1 MKKSIITNPAQLLPS
16 ITATRAQR
24 IAAAAARHPNHTAAV
39 ITLRAYTDSNAAE
52 VANLA
57 HIAAYLAIRARHQAS
72 GLDFMRRLNQQ
83 QRNDRQRE
91 DITRIAGEALE
102 ARAAHDQHRAQA
114 AALQTIA
121 ERVSTPAAQALEAAQ
136 AAAVERHAAAQHLA
150 HAERLERVIATTC
163 HSDRADISQAA
174 AAELWNTGNFAAA
187 CKAAGRTIAAVAA
200 AQGCTATRTKVF
212 PITAEEAHAER
223 AAHPNADRIPFNV
236 QGGNSTTAGFYTIEY
251 RNSKRFP
258 AGWYRVN
265 HYHTTAPHISYEV
278 FASSEAAAALADNG
292 GINAITNQQ
301 AAEDITAL
309 LDRAKLSERER
320 IVCRYMLDNTAAAAG
335 AQAVAEHQQQ
345 TAAAKAAATSR
356 KRALEIQRRADERS
370 EEVRAAAIRHNAMT
384 RAAIYSERTQRDIMK
399 RIREKLEAAKSAPSE
414 KPTAAE
420 LDRRM
425 WENMQS
431 NRSRYSR
438 SRYTSPAPA
447 VIPTV
452 KVYTDTSAAPTEY
465 AAYNVQWLEDYP
477 QPQTVSREESEARA
491 KAAAAERAAHIAAH
505 TADIMRIEYRAA
517 LRDHS
522 PANIDGSP
530 SRTAYAAHDA
540 KAAAYVF
547 FEHMSRAEQFEAV
560 AYKKAAEA
568 AEAHQRAAEALAK
581 AEARNDLQKL
591 RERAAELA
599 ALAQTA
605 PKHRREELR
614 EAAESAAA
622 AAERASRHAYN
633 AAADLIKAAEALAA
647 DVAKLRAAAA
657 ATAEA

>member
-1 MKKSIITNPAQLLPS
+1 MSKTITNPVNLLPS
-16 ITATRAQR
+16 VTATRAQR

-52 VANLA
+52 VAQLA
-57 HIAAYLAIRARHQAS
+57 HVAAYLAIRARHQAS

-83 QRNDRQRE
+83 QPNDRQRE
-91 DITRIAGEALE
+91 NVPTIAAEALA

-114 AALQTIA
+114 AALQAIA

-150 HAERLERVIATTC
+150 HAERLERVITTTS

-187 CKAAGRTIAAVAA
+187 CKAAGRAIAAVAA
-200 AQGCTATRTKVF
+200 AQGCTATRTKVQ
-212 PITAEEAHAER
+212 PITAEEAQQER
-223 AAHPNADRIPFNV
+223 AAHPNAERIPFNV

-251 RNSKRFP
+251 RDSKRFP
-258 AGWYRVN
+258 RGWYRVN

-309 LDRAKLSERER
+309 FDRAKLSDRER

-335 AQAVAEHQQQ
+335 AQAIAEHQQQ
-345 TAAAKAAATSR
+345 TAEAKAAATSR
-356 KRALEIQRRADERS
+356 KAAQQIQRRADERA
-370 EEVRAAAIRHNAMT
+370 EEIRAAAIRHNAMT

-399 RIREKLEAAKSAPSE
+399 RIREKLEAAKSTPSD

-438 SRYTSPAPA
+438 SRYTSAAPA
-447 VIPTV
+447 VIPAVTV
-452 KVYTDTSAAPTEY
+452 YADHSAAPTEY
-465 AAYNVQWLEDYP
+465 AVYEPVFVETVNPADLHTVTAAELEA
-477 QPQTVSREESEARA
+477 EA
-491 KAAAAERAAHIAAH
+491 KAARAAAEAHAAAHA
-505 TADIMRIEYRAA
+505 ADIMRTNYRRAFTQGRA
-517 LRDHS
+517 
-522 PANIDGSP
+522 
-530 SRTAYAAHDA
+530 SRSAYAALDA
-540 KAAAYVF
+540 QAAALVF
-547 FEHMSRAEQFEAV
+547 FEAMTTAEQLSTIA
-560 AYKKAAEA
+560 AAKAEEA
-568 AEAHQRAAEALAK
+568 ATAAQRAAEALAK
-581 AEARNDLQKL
+581 AEDKHEVNKR

-605 PKHRREELR
+605 PKHRRAEL
-614 EAAESAAA
+614 EAAAERAAE

-633 AAADLIKAAEALAA
+633 AAADLIKVAEALAA
-647 DVAKLRAAAA
+647 DVATLRNAAAA
-657 ATAEA
+657 KEN